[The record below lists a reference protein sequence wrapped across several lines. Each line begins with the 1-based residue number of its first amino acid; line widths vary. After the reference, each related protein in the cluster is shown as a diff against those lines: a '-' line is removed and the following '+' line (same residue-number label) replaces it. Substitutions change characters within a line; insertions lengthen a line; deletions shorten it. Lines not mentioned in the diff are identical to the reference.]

1 MLKKFTKFVI
11 LFFVASIF
19 VSCTVTKP
27 VEPEKSITVVGS
39 ASIPVKADIV
49 SITFRVRTIEWNVNR
64 AVENNANITAKVLDA
79 IKNAGVDSNDIS
91 TVDYNISQ
99 DLSKSYPGQYTVLN
113 SIQVLI
119 RNTEITG
126 NVIDAAIVNGA
137 NGLTSYQYLAGDK
150 TTALRQARTQAIQ
163 NAQDAANLLAS
174 VAGTK
179 VGNVMEINENFSTDI
194 TQPVTLLRSTTN
206 IQEGYIQV
214 QSNVTVRYSL
224 E

>member
-11 LFFVASIF
+11 LFFVAGIF

-64 AVENNANITAKVLDA
+64 AVENNANITAKVLEA

-194 TQPVTLLRSTTN
+194 TQPVTLLSSATN

>member
-11 LFFVASIF
+11 LFFVAGIF

-64 AVENNANITAKVLDA
+64 AVENNANITAKVLEA

-194 TQPVTLLRSTTN
+194 TQPVTLLRSATN

>member
-11 LFFVASIF
+11 LFFAAGIF

-64 AVENNANITAKVLDA
+64 AVENNANITAKVLEA

-194 TQPVTLLRSTTN
+194 TQPVTLLRSATN

>member
-194 TQPVTLLRSTTN
+194 TQPVTLLRSATN

>member
-1 MLKKFTKFVI
+1 MLKKITKFVV

-27 VEPEKSITVVGS
+27 AEPEKSITVTGS
-39 ASIPVKADIV
+39 ASIPVKADLV

-64 AVENNANITAKVLDA
+64 AVENNANITAKVLEA
-79 IKNAGVDSNDIS
+79 IKNVGVDSNDIS

-113 SIQVLI
+113 SIKVLI

-137 NGLTSYQYLAGDK
+137 NGLTSYEYLSGEK

-179 VGNVMEINENFSTDI
+179 VGNVMEITENFSTDI
-194 TQPVTLLRSTTN
+194 NQSETFLRSSTQL
-206 IQEGYIQV
+206 QEGYIQI
-214 QSNVTVRYSL
+214 QSTVTVRYSL

>member
-64 AVENNANITAKVLDA
+64 AVENNANITAKVLEA
-79 IKNAGVDSNDIS
+79 IKNTGVDSNDIS

-194 TQPVTLLRSTTN
+194 TQPVTLLRSATN

>member
-11 LFFVASIF
+11 LFFVAGIF

-64 AVENNANITAKVLDA
+64 AVENNANITAKVLEA
-79 IKNAGVDSNDIS
+79 IKNSGVDSNDIS

-119 RNTEITG
+119 KNTEITG

-194 TQPVTLLRSTTN
+194 TQPVTLLRSATN

>member
-64 AVENNANITAKVLDA
+64 AVENNANITAKVLEA

-137 NGLTSYQYLAGDK
+137 NGLTSYQYLVGDK

-194 TQPVTLLRSTTN
+194 TQPVTLLRSATN

>member
-11 LFFVASIF
+11 LFFVAGIF

-64 AVENNANITAKVLDA
+64 AVENNANITAKVLEA

-137 NGLTSYQYLAGDK
+137 NGLTSYQYLVGDK

-194 TQPVTLLRSTTN
+194 TQPVTLLRSATN

>member
-11 LFFVASIF
+11 LFFVAGIF

-194 TQPVTLLRSTTN
+194 TQPVTLLRSATN

>member
-11 LFFVASIF
+11 LFFVAGIF

-64 AVENNANITAKVLDA
+64 AVENNANITAKVLEA

-179 VGNVMEINENFSTDI
+179 VGTVMEINENFSTDI
-194 TQPVTLLRSTTN
+194 TQPVTLLRSATN

-224 E
+224 D

>member
-11 LFFVASIF
+11 LFFVADIF

-64 AVENNANITAKVLDA
+64 AVENNANITAKVLEA

-194 TQPVTLLRSTTN
+194 TQPVTLLRSATN